1 MMMRLTAK
9 SKNGEDHG
17 YPTTTHRFKPNNR
30 FLPLEE
36 TIEHWNEAEKC
47 WSGRYM
53 P

>member
-1 MMMRLTAK
+1 MRHKKQAIEGKKMMMKLTAK

-36 TIEHWNEAEKC
+36 TIEH
-47 WSGRYM
+47 
-53 P
+53 